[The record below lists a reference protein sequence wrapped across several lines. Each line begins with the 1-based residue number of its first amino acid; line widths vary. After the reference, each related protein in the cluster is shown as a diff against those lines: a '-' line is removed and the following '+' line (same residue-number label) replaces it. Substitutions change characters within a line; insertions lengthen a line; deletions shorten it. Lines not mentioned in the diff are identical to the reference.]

1 MRFAVIGLLALGGL
15 VWGADLNDTYKNLK
29 EAFEMK
35 DYAKVKTLSAQTAKE
50 AQELAKEAQPAD
62 AGQVDAWK
70 GRQQFA
76 KEAQTYA
83 EYTLAVSASQATDPA
98 ATIELTEALIAQN
111 PKSEQIDTATP
122 QYLAALGKQGAAKAN
137 AAASKILVGRPENE
151 YALDVV
157 ARNWSSAGPALAA
170 ANRLIGVIGRKKKPE
185 GMSDAD
191 WQRTKN
197 EMLGSAYTSAGVIQA
212 GQNRYADADRN
223 LKAAMPLVSGNPT
236 MLSYVYYYLGVA
248 NYQMGKVTADK
259 SKMMAGLQYTDK
271 AVATGG
277 PMQAQAS
284 STSAIMKREMAGG
297 R

>member
-15 VWGADLNDTYKNLK
+15 VWAADLNETYKNLK

-50 AQELAKEAQPAD
+50 AQELAKETQPSD
-62 AGQVDAWK
+62 ATLVDSWK
-70 GRQQFA
+70 GRQEFA

-83 EYTLAVSASQATDPA
+83 EYTLAVSATQASDA
-98 ATIELTEALIAQN
+98 ALTIELTEALIAQN

-122 QYLAALGKQGAAKAN
+122 QYLAALGKQGAAKVN
-137 AAASKILVGRPENE
+137 AAASKILAGRPENE
-151 YALDVV
+151 YALDAV
-157 ARNWSSAGPALAA
+157 ARNWSSPGPALTA

-191 WQRTKN
+191 WQRTKT

-223 LKAAMPLVSGNPT
+223 LKAAMPLVSGNST

-259 SKMMAGLQYTDK
+259 SKMMSGLQYTDK